1 MNTAYRY
8 VHTKRKFSAAPL
20 VALLVTLIAPVALPG
35 VCGRRKVRCTQ
46 HPPLCNRGEEPGG

>member
-20 VALLVTLIAPVALPG
+20 VALLVTLIAPVALPAYADG
-35 VCGRRKVRCTQ
+35 GKFVAHNT
-46 HPPLCNRGEEPGG
+46 PPM